1 MAYGEREQRFPVGTQ
16 YMSSGKHP
24 HLCTVVDVY
33 VTRNLAGEMVAMRY
47 VSEHE
52 LMGNK
57 RHYVGNTPNPV
68 NFTPRLGV

>member
-16 YMSSGKHP
+16 YMSSGKNP
-24 HLCTVVDVY
+24 RLCTVVDVY

-47 VSEHE
+47 VSEHD

-57 RHYVGNTPNPV
+57 VLDYDVVDVTIAKGIV
-68 NFTPRLGV
+68 K